1 MELIGLLLPQGT
13 EKICSESHFDSVPS
27 CDFYRFEG
35 LNPHRPDER
44 LRESRERL
52 SLATESAG
60 MVLWI
65 IDIPKD
71 QVWVTDGARELLSF
85 PADEAPTMESFART
99 AHDNDRALVRQAMKQ
114 AMETE
119 RKIFFEYRVQHPDG
133 RISWV
138 STRGN
143 SRCNADGEVDKI
155 MGATTDVSDR
165 KQAEAEAQVLREE
178 LFHVTRVL
186 TLGQLTA
193 AITHEVN
200 QPLAAIKSNAQA
212 ALRLLSRETP
222 DLQVKLILLVTS
234 DESLPFNEAGSC
246 RAAQNPADT
255 IRTDLEGN
263 SAEAAN

>member
-1 MELIGLLLPQGT
+1 VFANAIAR
-13 EKICSESHFDSVPS
+13 KRS
-27 CDFYRFEG
+27 
-35 LNPHRPDER
+35 DER

-119 RKIFFEYRVQHPDG
+119 RKILFEYRVQHPDG